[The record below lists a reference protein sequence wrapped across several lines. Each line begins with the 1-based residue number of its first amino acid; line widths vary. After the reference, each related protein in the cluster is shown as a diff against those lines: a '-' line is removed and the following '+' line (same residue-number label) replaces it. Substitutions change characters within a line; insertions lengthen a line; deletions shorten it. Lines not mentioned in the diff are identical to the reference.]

1 MTAPSDQCAFSG
13 WMEISGPQSGWGK
26 PKISLTSWAWAVW
39 DSLHPWPPRVSE
51 STSVCRNSVLC
62 AGHGR
67 QNRTPGASRAG
78 VQLPAGTS
86 PPMGAP
92 QSCRAWQEGRGSP
105 CPFPLLDTAS
115 SFASSSP
122 FPICRPW
129 RCVQEQVRALPGPA
143 KQRLHRASP
152 VRGQRPGQAG
162 AWGPGG
168 AVRTPHPAPLYP
180 VPTSFLTS
188 PDIPSISH
196 CQQKVGA
203 VLFEMR
209 ILP

>member
-92 QSCRAWQEGRGSP
+92 QSAGPGKREGGAPALSLSFSTRLPLSLPLPPSQSAGPGDVSRSRSERCLGQQNRDCTGQARSGGRG
-105 CPFPLLDTAS
+105 LD
-115 SFASSSP
+115 
-122 FPICRPW
+122 R
-129 RCVQEQVRALPGPA
+129 Q
-143 KQRLHRASP
+143 
-152 VRGQRPGQAG
+152 
-162 AWGPGG
+162 GPG
-168 AVRTPHPAPLYP
+168 APGSSQNTSSCP
-180 VPTSFLTS
+180 TVPCANLLSDL
-188 PDIPSISH
+188 
-196 CQQKVGA
+196 A
-203 VLFEMR
+203 
-209 ILP
+209 